1 MRLINNLKQANTS
14 LLKNNRPA
22 IDEELAGD
30 PLADLHKKRDFQRE
44 MYIKFL
50 KRFIDEKCTYDF
62 QRLTFHEDVK
72 KAYAKFLDDNKEEI
86 SKYNVNYALT
96 VSDIAKLDSRY
107 EYKILTVCK
116 FCKKKQFTNCCL
128 DYVNK
133 SDRTKHVY
141 MVNLALTS

>member
-1 MRLINNLKQANTS
+1 MRLIGN
-14 LLKNNRPA
+14 LKNNRPA
-22 IDEELAGD
+22 IADPQAPVTVASINT
-30 PLADLHKKRDFQRE
+30 PLADLHKKRDFQRD

-72 KAYAKFLDDNKEEI
+72 KAYSKFLDDNKDEI

-96 VSDIAKLDSRY
+96 VSDIAKLDPRY

-116 FCKKKQFTNCCL
+116 HCKKKQFTDCCL